1 MSAKNLDQKGRHR
14 NKIVAFRVSPEE
26 DALIERAVHLSGLT
40 KQDFIIKRLQNKDIV
55 VQGNPKVFKALKEE
69 LKGVMQELQRID
81 SGVGVDSDLLDTI
94 RLIAITLEGMKKDDE
109 WKQQKKNPL
118 LVTRD
123 FPEKPKPFHT
133 YSQEKYNKAFGQNQ

>member
-14 NKIVAFRVSPEE
+14 NKIVAFRVSTEE
-26 DALIERAVHLSGLT
+26 DTLIERAVHLSGLT

-81 SGVGVDSDLLDTI
+81 SGAGVDSDLLDTI
-94 RLIAITLEGMKKDDE
+94 RLIAITLESMKKDDE
-109 WKQQKKNPL
+109 WKQ
-118 LVTRD
+118 
-123 FPEKPKPFHT
+123 
-133 YSQEKYNKAFGQNQ
+133 

>member
-1 MSAKNLDQKGRHR
+1 MNVVWMSKTRRMKKMSAKNLDQKGRHR

-40 KQDFIIKRLQNKDIV
+40 KQDFIIKRIQNKDIV

-81 SGVGVDSDLLDTI
+81 SGAGVDSDLLDTI
-94 RLIAITLEGMKKDDE
+94 RLIAITLEGMKKADE
-109 WKQQKKNPL
+109 WKQ
-118 LVTRD
+118 
-123 FPEKPKPFHT
+123 
-133 YSQEKYNKAFGQNQ
+133 

>member
-14 NKIVAFRVSPEE
+14 NKIVAFRVSTEE

-69 LKGVMQELQRID
+69 LKGVMQSDMWKRCFLCHNMMLHAKSFRI
-81 SGVGVDSDLLDTI
+81 
-94 RLIAITLEGMKKDDE
+94 LI
-109 WKQQKKNPL
+109 
-118 LVTRD
+118 
-123 FPEKPKPFHT
+123 FP
-133 YSQEKYNKAFGQNQ
+133 

>member
-14 NKIVAFRVSPEE
+14 NKSWLSVFRRKK

-109 WKQQKKNPL
+109 WKQ
-118 LVTRD
+118 
-123 FPEKPKPFHT
+123 
-133 YSQEKYNKAFGQNQ
+133 